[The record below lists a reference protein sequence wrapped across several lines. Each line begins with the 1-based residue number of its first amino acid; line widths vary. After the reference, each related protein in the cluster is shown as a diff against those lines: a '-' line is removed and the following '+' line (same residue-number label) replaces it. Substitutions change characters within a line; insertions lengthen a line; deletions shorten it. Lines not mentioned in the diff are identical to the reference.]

1 MNLYVVRH
9 GEVPSNLSDVII
21 DRFDEK
27 LTEKGIEQSKRVGN
41 E

>member
-9 GEVPSNLSDVII
+9 GEVPSNLSEVIQN
-21 DRFDEK
+21 RYDEQ
-27 LTEKGIEQSKRVGN
+27 LTEKGIEQSN